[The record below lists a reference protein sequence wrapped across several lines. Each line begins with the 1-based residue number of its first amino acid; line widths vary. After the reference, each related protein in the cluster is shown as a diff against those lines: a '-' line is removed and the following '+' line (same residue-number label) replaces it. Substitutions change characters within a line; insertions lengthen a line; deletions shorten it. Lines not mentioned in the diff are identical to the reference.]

1 MDTHTVISRAAVVS
15 SPADLAVLLRGLRQR
30 HARSRR
36 APVLSYRELAA
47 RTGWSHGI
55 IGAYLT
61 GKVLPPVDRLDELGR
76 QLGAAPAELG
86 ALATARE
93 RVADRRP
100 CPPAGPPR
108 QLPAAVPGFT
118 GRAPGLAMLDA
129 AAIPTGTATGTL
141 TPSGPTTGG
150 LFPGSPATGSLTPGS
165 TTGGL
170 GSGNTT
176 TGGLGSGGAVAGGLG
191 SGGTVAGSLGSGGTP
206 DGLGSGGAVA
216 DRRTIGGGVATGG
229 PVVLSGPAGIGKTA
243 LAVHWAHRTA
253 DIFPDGQLWA
263 DLRGSSAHPADP
275 AVVLDRFLVALGG
288 TAGGGETA
296 YRTLLAHRRIV
307 VVLDDA
313 AGADQVRP
321 LLPAGPGC
329 RAVITSRARLT
340 ALVAID
346 GARPLQ
352 VDPMTRGEARRLLIA
367 RLGLDRV
374 AADPAG
380 AEAIC
385 AAAGG
390 LPLAL
395 AVAAARV
402 LTRPG
407 ISLLT
412 VARELAAG
420 DLPTD
425 ADWNRVTEIDP
436 PTGNDAPATR
446 ANTGPAPASR
456 R

>member
-30 HARSRR
+30 QARGRR

-93 RVADRRP
+93 RIADRRP
-100 CPPAGPPR
+100 GSPAGPPR
-108 QLPAAVPGFT
+108 QLPAPVPGFT
-118 GRAPGLAMLDA
+118 GRAPALAMLDGAATGGGRAPAPLDTAAEGRRAPDLLDA
-129 AAIPTGTATGTL
+129 AAIATGT
-141 TPSGPTTGG
+141 
-150 LFPGSPATGSLTPGS
+150 
-165 TTGGL
+165 
-170 GSGNTT
+170 
-176 TGGLGSGGAVAGGLG
+176 
-191 SGGTVAGSLGSGGTP
+191 
-206 DGLGSGGAVA
+206 
-216 DRRTIGGGVATGG
+216 ATGG
-229 PVVLSGPAGIGKTA
+229 PVVVSGPAGVGKTA
-243 LAVHWAHRTA
+243 LAVYWAHRAA
-253 DIFPDGQLWA
+253 DAFPDGQLWA
-263 DLRGSSAHPADP
+263 DLQGSGPRPVDP

-288 TAGGGETA
+288 AAGGGETA
-296 YRTLLAHRRIV
+296 YRTLLARRRVV

-313 AGADQVRP
+313 AGVDQVRP
-321 LLPAGPGC
+321 LLPGGPGGL
-329 RAVITSRARLT
+329 AVITSRARLT

-346 GARPLQ
+346 GARP
-352 VDPMTRGEARRLLIA
+352 VEVGPVARGEARRLLAA
-367 RLGLDRV
+367 RIGAHRV

-385 AAAGG
+385 AASGG

-407 ISLLT
+407 TSLLA

-420 DLPTD
+420 DLPAD
-425 ADWNRVTEIDP
+425 AGWNRVTEIDP
-436 PTGNDAPATR
+436 PHHGAAEPADADTGGQQVSEINPPRHDQPDADAARNQATEMDPSHSGG
-446 ANTGPAPASR
+446 AGPAARALSAGR
-456 R
+456 GG

>member
-93 RVADRRP
+93 RVADRRS
-100 CPPAGPPR
+100 CPPSGPPR

-118 GRAPGLAMLDA
+118 GRTGMLTTLDA
-129 AAIPTGTATGTL
+129 AGD
-141 TPSGPTTGG
+141 
-150 LFPGSPATGSLTPGS
+150 PGDPGAPEPAGRAR
-165 TTGGL
+165 
-170 GSGNTT
+170 NA
-176 TGGLGSGGAVAGGLG
+176 GGAV
-191 SGGTVAGSLGSGGTP
+191 
-206 DGLGSGGAVA
+206 
-216 DRRTIGGGVATGG
+216 TGG
-229 PVVLSGPAGIGKTA
+229 PVVLSGPAGVGKTA
-243 LAVHWAHRTA
+243 LAVHWAHRSA
-253 DIFPDGQLWA
+253 AAFPDGQLWA
-263 DLRGSSAHPADP
+263 DLRGSGPHPTDP
-275 AVVLDRFLVALGG
+275 AVVLDRFVLALGG
-288 TAGGGETA
+288 AAGGGETA
-296 YRTLLAHRRIV
+296 YRTLLAHRRV
-307 VVLDDA
+307 LVVLDDVA
-313 AGADQVRP
+313 SPDQVRP
-321 LLPAGPGC
+321 LLPGGPGC
-329 RAVITSRARLT
+329 RVVITSRARLT

-346 GARPLQ
+346 GAQPLL
-352 VDPMTRGEARRLLIA
+352 VDPLDRQEARRLLAA
-367 RLGLDRV
+367 RLGPDRV
-374 AADPAG
+374 AADPDG
-380 AEAIC
+380 SEALC
-385 AAAGG
+385 AASAG

-407 ISLLT
+407 IELLT

-420 DLPTD
+420 DLPAD
-425 ADWNRVTEIDP
+425 GDWNRVTEIDRLSA
-436 PTGNDAPATR
+436 GR
-446 ANTGPAPASR
+446 GG
-456 R
+456 

>member
-30 HARSRR
+30 HARGRR
-36 APVLSYRELAA
+36 APALSYRELAA

-93 RVADRRP
+93 RIADRRTGS
-100 CPPAGPPR
+100 PAGPPR
-108 QLPAAVPGFT
+108 QLPAPVPGFT
-118 GRAPGLAMLDA
+118 GRAAGLALLDAAVIPTCGRRAAAPAMLDA
-129 AAIPTGTATGTL
+129 AAIPNGGRRVPVPAMLDAAGDPTGTA
-141 TPSGPTTGG
+141 
-150 LFPGSPATGSLTPGS
+150 
-165 TTGGL
+165 
-170 GSGNTT
+170 
-176 TGGLGSGGAVAGGLG
+176 
-191 SGGTVAGSLGSGGTP
+191 
-206 DGLGSGGAVA
+206 D
-216 DRRTIGGGVATGG
+216 GG
-229 PVVLSGPAGIGKTA
+229 PVVLSGPAGVGKTA

-253 DIFPDGQLWA
+253 ETFPDGQLWA
-263 DLRGSSAHPADP
+263 DLRGSRARPADP

-296 YRTLLAHRRIV
+296 YRTLLARRRLV

-313 AGADQVRP
+313 ADVDQVRP
-321 LLPAGPGC
+321 LLPGGPGG

-346 GARPLQ
+346 GARP
-352 VDPMTRGEARRLLIA
+352 VEVGPMARGEARRLLAA
-367 RLGLDRV
+367 RLGAHRV

-380 AEAIC
+380 ADAIC
-385 AAAGG
+385 AASGG

-407 ISLLT
+407 ISLLA

-420 DLPTD
+420 DLPAD
-425 ADWNRVTEIDP
+425 ADWNRATEIDP
-436 PTGNDAPATR
+436 PHGYEAAPADTDTGWTR
-446 ANTGPAPASR
+446 ATAIDPPHDDEAAPADTDTGWTRATAIDPPHSDEGRTRGAGAVSRSR
-456 R
+456 RLSRRRAGG